1 MCLPPVPIKITMYAL
16 SWNDTALWFRFWH
29 QLPCYVWT
37 FSFLDRGNLGNTQTQ
52 NSSFNHVMQTWCKQN
67 GWHKPCKEAIIQSQI
82 YPLYK
87 DFIVQKRK
95 TKFEQKHMEIH
106 KRFPLRKKKKRKK
119 KSCTNSEVVANKCAA
134 GWSSS
139 WATPASSSSSAT
151 PSSSASSPSSH
162 WEYTDEWWSA
172 TSNFGWHVG
181 YCRVVMGHTTLRPAE
196 PINEYQLFSTS
207 IQNPC

>member
-37 FSFLDRGNLGNTQTQ
+37 FSFLDQGKLGNTQTQ
-52 NSSFNHVMQTWCKQN
+52 NSLFNHVMQTWCKQN

-162 WEYTDEWWSA
+162 WEDTDEWWSA